1 MRQIEIT
8 HANFF
13 LDWLNSSEALDFSID
28 SSHKEEDT
36 HVDVVAVSSKL
47 GKSILIQ
54 NVAFRGEGLVYSDN
68 MTVSGNPELIK
79 LLPKFKAVLVP
90 TQYDKKKSIQDYI
103 LKKEKKYPA
112 NLVNNLV
119 LLIEATVPSTNPDE
133 LSAYFPNGLE
143 TKFKGIYFVQL
154 PIPMTLTDDKWGQS
168 GFIFPLK
175 NLDIRK

>member
-13 LDWLNSSEALDFSID
+13 LNWLNSSKGLDFIID
-28 SSHKEEDT
+28 SNHKQEDT

-47 GKSILIQ
+47 GKSILMQ
-54 NVAFRGEGLVYSDN
+54 NVAFRGEGLVYSNN

-103 LKKEKKYPA
+103 LKKERKYPE

-143 TKFKGIYFVQL
+143 TKFEGIYFVQL
-154 PIPMTLTDDKWGQS
+154 PIPMTAPEDKWGPT
-168 GFIFPLK
+168 GFVFPVK
-175 NLDIRK
+175 EVTFE